1 MARKKAIKP
10 EPIEE
15 QPAPVEIEPV
25 TIHAPASAGW
35 FMPAPAVARF
45 RINAGSLQLNAT
57 SGYPGVKMIRPTSG
71 EYATTDGDEIKAL
84 RTLCVAERGLIF
96 EIN

>member
-25 TIHAPASAGW
+25 TIH
-35 FMPAPAVARF
+35 APAVARF